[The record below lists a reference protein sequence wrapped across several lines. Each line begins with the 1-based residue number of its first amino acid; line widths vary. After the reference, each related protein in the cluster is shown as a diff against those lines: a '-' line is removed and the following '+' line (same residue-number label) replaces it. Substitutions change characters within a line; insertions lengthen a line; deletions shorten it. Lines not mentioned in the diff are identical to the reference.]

1 MSDAYF
7 LTTHSALL
15 FAYSHADRDHGN
27 AAAAERQIAT
37 FAVDRYGRSPPSPRN
52 LGSPENQAHLA
63 GQILGIV
70 ANNTRPAFQVLCE
83 ARFAKLNT
91 PRQDAACYMLARLIG
106 ADMPPTV
113 GLPAVAR
120 LMRGCTG
127 RAINVALMAEEL
139 GVTRMTTNRWRI
151 IVQRF
156 VRQIEA
162 PGMATIEPL
171 LEQAEIVRTSGMID
185 NVTNHG

>member
-63 GQILGIV
+63 GQILELNDHQRAPLTHFG
-70 ANNTRPAFQVLCE
+70 ANYSR
-83 ARFAKLNT
+83 
-91 PRQDAACYMLARLIG
+91 
-106 ADMPPTV
+106 
-113 GLPAVAR
+113 
-120 LMRGCTG
+120 
-127 RAINVALMAEEL
+127 
-139 GVTRMTTNRWRI
+139 
-151 IVQRF
+151 
-156 VRQIEA
+156 
-162 PGMATIEPL
+162 
-171 LEQAEIVRTSGMID
+171 
-185 NVTNHG
+185 